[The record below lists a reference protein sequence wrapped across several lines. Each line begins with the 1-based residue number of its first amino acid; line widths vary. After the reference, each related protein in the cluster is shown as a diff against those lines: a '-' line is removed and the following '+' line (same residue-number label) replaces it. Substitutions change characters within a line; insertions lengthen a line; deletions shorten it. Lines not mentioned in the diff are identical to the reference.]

1 MDAPEINLDY
11 VRARKF
17 ILPSYEH
24 ISLVLV
30 GCGGTGS
37 WLAPAVA
44 RVARILMT
52 EQNKQVEVLFVDPD
66 IVERAN
72 LSRQHFCDA
81 EEGQF
86 KADCLAARYAQA
98 WGIPAAAI
106 AAKFDG
112 VEIADGLKI
121 IIGCVDNAKA
131 RKSINALLASPYDRR
146 FTNWRWWL
154 DCGNSYGSG
163 QVLIGTTPLNFADQ
177 LADAFALPEFATVA
191 PAPALQEPKLLVA
204 LPEED
209 LPVDPNGCEVQALAN
224 IQGLAVNQMTATI
237 AANYLTRLLITGD
250 LRTYATMFDLDSGSM
265 RSKYLV
271 PGAFDRYLPAPK
283 PDPKGKSNGSKG
295 R

>member
-1 MDAPEINLDY
+1 MTAPEINLDY
-11 VRARKF
+11 VHARKF
-17 ILPSYEH
+17 ILPNYER

-81 EEGQF
+81 EEGQY

-98 WGIPAAAI
+98 WGIPAVAI
-106 AAKFDG
+106 TDKFDMVVVG
-112 VEIADGLKI
+112 DGLKV

-131 RKSINALLASPYDRR
+131 RQAIHALLASPFHRTYP
-146 FTNWRWWL
+146 NWRWWL
-154 DCGNSYGSG
+154 DCGNSFASG
-163 QVLIGTTPLNFADQ
+163 QVLLGTTPLTFADQ
-177 LADAFALPEFATVA
+177 LADAFTLPEFAVVA
-191 PAPALQEPKLLVA
+191 PAPSLQEPKLLVA

-209 LPVDPNGCEVQALAN
+209 LPVDPSGCEVQALAN

-283 PDPKGKSNGSKG
+283 PDPKGKKHG
-295 R
+295 